1 MIPRKGV
8 LLVLLTVLAA
18 AFAAAQND
26 KSTVL
31 TAQDLKKAVPSSF
44 FFRGQSAPV
53 QLRNSVGFRASGGKL
68 VLAGLVDTSGY
79 ASDIKEKYQGFFI
92 TEIKVK
98 IDDSEVSPGQYGFGF
113 KDGKF
118 LVMDVGANDVA
129 SVASKKDDQMAHPV
143 PLKLVQDGNSYKLYQ
158 GKNWVSITPE

>member
-1 MIPRKGV
+1 MIQRKAV
-8 LLVLLTVLAA
+8 LLAVITVLASA
-18 AFAAAQND
+18 YSFAQND
-26 KSTVL
+26 KPGIL
-31 TAQDLKKAVPSSF
+31 TAQEVKRVAPSSY

-53 QLRNSVGFRASGGKL
+53 QLRNSVGLRASGGKL
-68 VLAGLVDTSGY
+68 VLAGMVDTSGY

-98 IDDSEVSPGQYGFGF
+98 IEDSEVSPGQYGFGF
-113 KDGKF
+113 KDGKL

-129 SVASKKDDQMAHPV
+129 SVSSKKDDAMPHPV
-143 PLKLVQDGNSYKLYQ
+143 PLKLVQDGNGYKLYQ